1 MKNLV
6 YWMVATILL
15 YSCDKTTENT
25 VDNPINNDEI
35 SVETTADDVAGF
47 DWLTLI
53 FECEDPTQFCFP
65 NEYEVC
71 TERFMEF
78 LIEGNQIYGA
88 SPLSEKEKVTAKQLY
103 QKKWNGIYPLQTE
116 EVWPF
121 GRGNGDVMHLNNVL
135 IQQLGDLT
143 YSVFVAYEPG
153 YATQNTVKLV
163 PNGDAF
169 LIDFIE
175 THDEKN
181 NASQNSEQVTH
192 EFTQKWTWAYH
203 NNLIEEGEY
212 GRNGEF
218 SVYYNESNRNW
229 LFTKE
234 AYGQTGD
241 MVNWVI
247 GQADGNYLFSYM
259 GEFPGE
265 AASIE
270 RLYESTENPFALKDL
285 YKDLNQTKSFDI
297 QGKVYTGQLYETV
310 YEKNTLDHGR
320 LYLTKTPTDFTALYF
335 FNSVNSETKIPY
347 QFGHM
352 PSNYLILEERA
363 VVMGEK
369 VELQFLGVSKVKK
382 TVTF

>member
-6 YWMVATILL
+6 YWMVATFLL

-121 GRGNGDVMHLNNVL
+121 GRGNGDVTHLNNVV
-135 IQQLGDLT
+135 IEKLGGLT
-143 YSVFVAYEPG
+143 YSVFVTYEPG

-181 NASQNSEQVTH
+181 NASQNSEQATH